1 MSKVDT
7 KRDEYLRAAPD
18 WKAVRDVVAGER
30 TVRDAKTQYL
40 PRPNPSDE
48 SKDAADRY
56 EQYLT
61 RASFF
66 NATGRTLQGMVGI
79 AFRRW
84 PEIVLPPAL
93 KPMLDDAD
101 GAGSPI
107 VNQSQRVVKSVMKT
121 GRCGLLTD
129 FTTTSGAQS
138 VADQRSGNARATI
151 TIYEAES
158 IINWRRENIGG
169 RSMLTLV
176 VLSESVETADGFKT
190 GSSSRYRELALGRLL
205 SEDDTAP
212 RRYVMRVWSKDEHG
226 NDVIESEIEP
236 KKGDGTAWGEIPFAF
251 VGANDN
257 DETVDKA
264 PLLDMAWINLSHWRS
279 SADFQEAA
287 FFLGQPQIYAS
298 GLTQNW
304 IDKVWDKSVYF
315 GSRVILPLPEGASAG
330 VLQAAP
336 NTMAKESMDIA
347 EARMIALGARLLTPG
362 SAVMTAE
369 QSRSESAAAHS
380 VLSLVVDNVS
390 SAYTKALRWAAV
402 FMRADEADIAFDI
415 STDFTGLQ
423 ADPNLIVA
431 IVTAWQ
437 AGKLPTSDANAALRQ
452 LGLIAADKDDE
463 AVEEE
468 LGQQTAGLGLDQ

>member
-1 MSKVDT
+1 MNKVDT

-18 WKAVRDVVAGER
+18 WKVVRDVVAGER
-30 TVRDAKTQYL
+30 TVREATTQYL
-40 PRPNPSDE
+40 PRPNPSDD
-48 SKDAADRY
+48 SPDATARY
-56 EQYLT
+56 EQYLL

-84 PEIVLPPAL
+84 PEIVLLPTL
-93 KPMLDDAD
+93 EPMLTDID
-101 GAGSPI
+101 GAGTPA
-107 VNQSQRVVKSVMKT
+107 VNQSQRVVEGVMKT
-121 GRCGLLTD
+121 GRCGLLAD
-129 FTTTSGAQS
+129 FTSASGAQS
-138 VADQRSGNARATI
+138 VADQRSGNARATV

-158 IINWRRENIGG
+158 IINWRREKIGG
-169 RSMLTLV
+169 RSMITLV
-176 VLSESVETADGFKT
+176 VLAEAVETEDGF
-190 GSSSRYRELALGRLL
+190 GSVSANRYRELAFGRLL
-205 SEDDTAP
+205 SEDETAP
-212 RRYVMRVWSKDEHG
+212 LRYVMRVWSKDQHG

-236 KKGDGTAWGEIPFAF
+236 KKGDGTSWDEIPFAF

-257 DETVDKA
+257 DETIDKS
-264 PLLDMAWINLSHWRS
+264 PLLDMAWINLSHWRN

-287 FFLGQPQIYAS
+287 FFLGQPQIYAA
-298 GLTQNW
+298 GLTQSW
-304 IDKVWDKSVYF
+304 ISQVWDKSVYF
-315 GSRVILPLPEGASAG
+315 GSRVILPLPDGASAG
-330 VLQAAP
+330 VLQAMP
-336 NTMAKESMDIA
+336 NTMAREGMDIA

-362 SAVMTAE
+362 GAAMTAE
-369 QSRSESAAAHS
+369 QSRSDSAAAHS

-390 SAYTKALRWAAV
+390 AAYTKALKWAAV
-402 FMRADEADIAFDI
+402 FMRADESNIAFDI
-415 STDFTGLQ
+415 PTDFTGLQ
-423 ADPNLIVA
+423 ADPNLITA